1 VGVALTGHRIVVD
14 ERGRTSVAGVWA
26 AGDVA
31 NSPWLLAHVASR
43 QAVVAVEDIFGAS
56 GGGRPDVVPF
66 GVFTLPEVGAV
77 GLTEAEARAAG
88 REVSVGR
95 FPFSALGRAVAAG
108 RTEGFVKVVADSR
121 SGELLGVHILGPRA
135 ADLVHEAAL
144 ALEKRLS
151 VEALI
156 GTLHAHP
163 TFAEALPEAALD
175 AVGRVLHL
183 PRRGD

>member
-1 VGVALTGHRIVVD
+1 
-14 ERGRTSVAGVWA
+14 
-26 AGDVA
+26 
-31 NSPWLLAHVASR
+31 LAHVASR
-43 QAVVAVEDIFGAS
+43 QAVVAVEDIFGAP
-56 GGGRPDVVPF
+56 GDGRTDVVPF
-66 GVFTLPEVGAV
+66 GIFTLPEVGSV

-95 FPFSALGRAVAAG
+95 FPFSALGRAATAG

-144 ALEKRLS
+144 AIENRLT

-156 GTLHAHP
+156 RTIHAHP
-163 TFAEALPEAALD
+163 TFAEALEEAALD

-183 PRRGD
+183 PRRGE